1 MIWHGK
7 GLCGITLGLAGLFKM
22 TACPN
27 KRIGNSMSWL
37 DYLLPY
43 DFSPLTVLSY
53 MLLLGFYGV
62 GLLRMQDADRPGALR
77 IFAFVLGVMICYA
90 VMQTRFD
97 YYAQYMFFVHRGQHL
112 ILHHIGPILIALSNP
127 LPVMQ
132 FWYRKMGPGLKSAL
146 RPVGWVYRV
155 LQYPLIALFLFVG
168 LIYFWLYPPIHF
180 DAMLSRDLYWVM
192 NWSMLLDGLLFWWL
206 IFDPRSPAVTSALG
220 YGRRMLLLAAAGVLQ
235 MILGAWIVFSR
246 DMVYDVYEVCGR
258 AWPLD
263 PDVDQLIGGILT
275 YIPPAM
281 MSILGILLILRRA
294 MHEDGKFPKLA
305 KKATRAD
312 EPAP

>member
-1 MIWHGK
+1 
-7 GLCGITLGLAGLFKM
+7 
-22 TACPN
+22 
-27 KRIGNSMSWL
+27 MSWL
-37 DYLLPY
+37 EYLLPY

-62 GLLRMQDADRPGALR
+62 GLLRMQDEDRPGALR
-77 IFAFVLGVMICYA
+77 IFAFVLGVMLCYA

-132 FWYRKMGPGLKSAL
+132 YWYRKMSPGLKSAL
-146 RPVGWVYRV
+146 RPVGWVYQV
-155 LQYPLIALFLFVG
+155 LQYPLMALFLFVG

-206 IFDPRSPAVTSALG
+206 IFDPRSTANTPALG
-220 YGRRMLLLAAAGVLQ
+220 YGKRMLLLAAAGVLQ

-263 PDVDQLIGGILT
+263 PDIDQLVGGILT

-305 KKATRAD
+305 KKASRAD
-312 EPAP
+312 ESAP

>member
-1 MIWHGK
+1 M
-7 GLCGITLGLAGLFKM
+7 TL
-22 TACPN
+22 
-27 KRIGNSMSWL
+27 L

-53 MLLLGFYGV
+53 MLVLGFYGV
-62 GLLRMQDADRPGALR
+62 GLLRMPDEDRPGALR
-77 IFAFVLGVMICYA
+77 IFAFVLGVMICYG

-127 LPVMQ
+127 LPIMR
-132 FWYRKMGPGLKSAL
+132 FWYAKMSPGLKNAL
-146 RPVGWVYRV
+146 RPVGWMYQV
-155 LQYPLIALFLFVG
+155 LQYPLIALILFVG
-168 LIYFWLYPPIHF
+168 LIYFWLWPSIHF
-180 DAMLSRDLYWVM
+180 DAMLSRDLYWIM

-206 IFDPRSPAVTSALG
+206 VFDPRPPAITSSLG
-220 YGRRMLLLAAAGVLQ
+220 YGRRMLVLAAAGVLQ
-235 MILGAWIVFSR
+235 MFLGAWIVFSR

-258 AWPLD
+258 AWPID
-263 PDVDQLIGGILT
+263 PDVDQLLGGMLT

-294 MHEDGKFPKLA
+294 MHEDGKYPK
-305 KKATRAD
+305 
-312 EPAP
+312 PARQSKETAQ

>member
-1 MIWHGK
+1 M
-7 GLCGITLGLAGLFKM
+7 TL
-22 TACPN
+22 
-27 KRIGNSMSWL
+27 L

-53 MLLLGFYGV
+53 MLVLGFYGV
-62 GLLRMQDADRPGALR
+62 GLLRMPDEDRPGALR
-77 IFAFVLGVMICYA
+77 IFAFVLGVMICYG

-127 LPVMQ
+127 LPIMR
-132 FWYRKMGPGLKSAL
+132 FWYAKMSPGLKNAL
-146 RPVGWVYRV
+146 RPVGWMYQV
-155 LQYPLIALFLFVG
+155 LQYPLIALILFVG
-168 LIYFWLYPPIHF
+168 LIYFWLWPSIHF
-180 DAMLSRDLYWVM
+180 DAMLSRDLYWIM

-206 IFDPRSPAVTSALG
+206 VFDPRPPAITSSLG
-220 YGRRMLLLAAAGVLQ
+220 YGRRMLVLAAAGVLQ
-235 MILGAWIVFSR
+235 MFLGAWIVFSR

-258 AWPLD
+258 AWPID
-263 PDVDQLIGGILT
+263 PDVDQLLGGMLT

-294 MHEDGKFPKLA
+294 MHEDGKYPKPSRQSKETA
-305 KKATRAD
+305 Q
-312 EPAP
+312 

>member
-1 MIWHGK
+1 
-7 GLCGITLGLAGLFKM
+7 
-22 TACPN
+22 
-27 KRIGNSMSWL
+27 MSLL

-43 DFSPLTVLSY
+43 DFSPLTILSY
-53 MLLLGFYGV
+53 MLVMGFYGI
-62 GLLRMQDADRPGALR
+62 GLFRMPEQDRPSALR
-77 IFAFVLGVMICYA
+77 IFAFTLGVMICYA

-127 LPVMQ
+127 LPVMR
-132 FWYRKMGPGLKSAL
+132 FWFEKIRPGWRRAL
-146 RPVGWVYRV
+146 RPLGWLYQV
-155 LQYPLIALFLFVG
+155 LQQPFIALFLFVG
-168 LIYFWLYPPIHF
+168 LIYFWLWPSIHF

-206 IFDPRSPAVTSALG
+206 IFDPRPPAITSSLG
-220 YGRRMLLLAAAGVLQ
+220 YGRRMLVLAAAGVLQ
-235 MILGAWIVFSR
+235 MFLGAWIVFSR

-263 PDVDQLIGGILT
+263 PEVDQLLGGMLT

-281 MSILGILLILRRA
+281 MSILGILLMLRRA
-294 MHEDGKFPKLA
+294 MHQDGKYTNQSKQLEETA
-305 KKATRAD
+305 S
-312 EPAP
+312 

>member
-1 MIWHGK
+1 
-7 GLCGITLGLAGLFKM
+7 
-22 TACPN
+22 
-27 KRIGNSMSWL
+27 MSPL

-53 MLLLGFYGV
+53 MLVMGFYGV
-62 GLLRMQDADRPGALR
+62 GLFRMPEQDRPGALR
-77 IFAFVLGVMICYA
+77 IFAFTLGVMICYA

-127 LPVMQ
+127 LPVMR
-132 FWYRKMGPGLKSAL
+132 FWFAEISPRWKHAL
-146 RPVGWVYRV
+146 RPLGWIYKV
-155 LQYPLIALFLFVG
+155 LQQPFIALFLFVG
-168 LIYFWLYPPIHF
+168 LIYFWLWPSIHF
-180 DAMLSRDLYWVM
+180 DAMLSRNLYWIM

-206 IFDPRSPAVTSALG
+206 IFDPRPPAITSSLG
-220 YGRRMLLLAAAGVLQ
+220 YGKRILILAVAGVLQ
-235 MILGAWIVFSR
+235 MLLGAGIVFSR

-263 PDVDQLIGGILT
+263 PEVDQFLGGLLT

-294 MHEDGKFPKLA
+294 MHQDGKYTNHPQKLEETA
-305 KKATRAD
+305 S
-312 EPAP
+312 